1 MELSNRENWRSIDG
15 YLNYEVSDVGRIRNV
30 NTGKILKQYF
40 ASSGYYKVSLCGK
53 GKVKQCFVHKLVAR
67 EFIENLSNKP
77 IADHI
82 DGHKTNNCVSN
93 LRWAT
98 KSENN
103 MNQKPQQKAK
113 YSRYK
118 GVSFHKL
125 ANKWRAYVNKNGKR
139 TELGLFIDEK
149 EAAQKYNEVA
159 IRLFGEFA
167 LLNKIEN

>member
-30 NTGKILKQYF
+30 NTGKILKQ
-40 ASSGYYKVSLCGK
+40 SINSNGYYLVSLCNN
-53 GKVKQCFVHKLVAR
+53 GKVKKHKTHRIVAH
-67 EFIENLSNKP
+67 EFIENLCDKP

-82 DGHKTNNCVSN
+82 DGNKTNNCASN

-113 YSRYK
+113 HSRYK

-149 EAAQKYNEVA
+149 EAAQKYNEAA